1 MQGENGRRTIIG
13 MDQIEERSQQQSK
26 RQKQET
32 SKKHI
37 NKEQT
42 QAILFCFFVACEGTV
57 NYYLQPGVSR
67 KHHKDSDFY
76 RSPHHWN
83 LQAVVNSRTVCNFF
97 IFDMDNLTIQPLV
110 LLRLF
115 LVVDSS

>member
-1 MQGENGRRTIIG
+1 MSQLKHSRNRLQDHDLKQGEYKRMKKTYKRYARRKWTKNKSTIIG
-13 MDQIEERSQQQSK
+13 MDQLEERSQRQSK

-76 RSPHHWN
+76 RSPHH
-83 LQAVVNSRTVCNFF
+83 
-97 IFDMDNLTIQPLV
+97 
-110 LLRLF
+110 
-115 LVVDSS
+115 